1 MSNAMYEEFR
11 SWILKQT
18 DPDYTIQEISE
29 DQIDFVT
36 ESAAAHVQF
45 YHLEYE
51 IVSFTIDS
59 PKAEEPLF
67 FLHFELQ
74 DLEHARQ
81 LFREMIGSLKNAAFR
96 VATNVLLSC
105 SSGFTT
111 SFFAD
116 KLNAA
121 AETLGLDYTFS
132 AVSYTDLFEAAA
144 DQDIILLAPQI
155 GYLYKKASEVLKDK
169 IVLQIPTDVFA
180 SYNVSRMIEI
190 LQETKKQEEKEL
202 EITEDINDPE
212 WDRKIMILAILRS
225 NGKYAIH
232 YRGADKEAPLQRG
245 VVIKEKLDLNDIDDL
260 LNVLFLR
267 YPDLA
272 GVAIVS
278 PGVVNNGRL
287 TWKGAGLNNEDIV
300 GRFTKKYGRTI
311 TLCNDANAIAKGYY
325 ANHQDTGDL
334 LVYYHPIG
342 SAIGGAGLI
351 LNGQMH
357 MGKNDFAGEV
367 SNYVRLLNFSE
378 DRFELARTPEGISE
392 FIAKVTVPMI
402 CTVGPETLAVCSDLL
417 TDTEELQ
424 QRISRYIPAEYM
436 PKIVRIKKQ
445 MWYLFYGA
453 GVQLYNVLHGTR
465 TYREDLKEYRKQ

>member
-1 MSNAMYEEFR
+1 MIKEFYD
-11 SWILKQT
+11 WIMTQK
-18 DPDYTIQEISE
+18 DPLYTIEKISE
-29 DQIDFVT
+29 DQIDLVT
-36 ESAAAHVQF
+36 ETAAAHIQF
-45 YHLEYE
+45 YHLEYD

-59 PKAEEPLF
+59 PKDEEPLF

-74 DLEHARQ
+74 DLDHAKK
-81 LFREMIGSLKNAAFR
+81 LFTEMTDSLKKAAER
-96 VATNVLLSC
+96 VSTKILLSC

-116 KLNAA
+116 KLNTAA
-121 AETLGLDYTFS
+121 KTLGVDYTFS
-132 AVSYTDLFEAAA
+132 AVSYTDLFQAAE
-144 DQDIILLAPQI
+144 DQDVILLAPQI

-180 SYNVSRMIEI
+180 SYNVSRMLEI
-190 LQETKKQEEKEL
+190 LQEAVKQKESEP
-202 EITEDINDPE
+202 EITENIDDPE
-212 WDRKIMILAILRS
+212 WDRKIMILAILR
-225 NGKYAIH
+225 NQGKYAIH
-232 YRGADKEAPLQRG
+232 YRGADREESLQRG

-272 GVAIVS
+272 GAAIVS

-287 TWKGAGLNNEDIV
+287 TWTGAGIRDEDIV

-311 TLCNDANAIAKGYY
+311 TLCNDANAITKGYY

-334 LVYYHPIG
+334 LVYYHPMG
-342 SAIGGAGLI
+342 AAIGGAGMI

-367 SNYVRLLNFSE
+367 PNYIKLLNFSE
-378 DRFELARTPEGISE
+378 DRFELARTPEGIAE
-392 FIAKVTVPMI
+392 FITKVTVPMI

-424 QRISRYIPAEYM
+424 QRIGRYIPEAYM
-436 PKIVRIKKQ
+436 PKIVKVERPL
-445 MWYLFYGA
+445 WHLFYGA
-453 GVQLYNVLHGTR
+453 GVQLYNVLHGTQE
-465 TYREDLKEYRKQ
+465 YREDLKEYRK